1 MSWAETIKASGDVPR
16 PHPGQACRKSWAGCA
31 TPRSH
36 LQAPKQALSTRA
48 KGLESHAAPR
58 TALSTHPHGG
68 CQPDLTPLL
77 WPEAWALWTGGASGV
92 MGACGDFQALRSA
105 QMALHPL
112 PQAEGKTSRAGT
124 DGLAF
129 GWGKE
134 SHPHQLP
141 KCSLRTAQKDPRLTK
156 ARELRPHPCPLGSTK
171 YSSFATSEVLGPR
184 KPPAPAVPVPG

>member
-1 MSWAETIKASGDVPR
+1 MSWAETVKASGGVPR
-16 PHPGQACRKSWAGCA
+16 PHPGQACRKSRAGCA

-48 KGLESHAAPR
+48 KGLESHAAPG

-92 MGACGDFQALRSA
+92 TGACGDFQALRSA

-124 DGLAF
+124 DGPRFWVGRGRATHT
-129 GWGKE
+129 
-134 SHPHQLP
+134 SSPNVP
-141 KCSLRTAQKDPRLTK
+141 SAQPRKTLVKQKPANCNPIHVLSDPRGIPP
-156 ARELRPHPCPLGSTK
+156 E
-171 YSSFATSEVLGPR
+171 TSEVLGPR